1 GDLNNPVF
9 TAFAATTGSATGLG
23 DVAARLK
30 VNVAQTKHVGVAM
43 LLDARFPTGDADNL
57 LGAGA
62 FAGRGVGI
70 VSATWG
76 NTTPHLNLGYAFRD
90 GDLQNNSVLAT
101 LGFDQLLAPFATL
114 AFDVLSDRSEE
125 HTSELQSRRD

>member
-1 GDLNNPVF
+1 PLIHSFPTRRSSDL
-9 TAFAATTGSATGLG
+9 SSTGLG

-43 LLDARFPTGDADNL
+43 LLDARFPSGNADNL

-62 FAGRGVGI
+62 FAGRGIGV

-76 NTTPHLNLGYAFRD
+76 NTTPHLNLGY
-90 GDLQNNSVLAT
+90 
-101 LGFDQLLAPFATL
+101 
-114 AFDVLSDRSEE
+114 RSEE
-125 HTSELQSRRD
+125 HTSELQSRFD